1 MLNEILI
8 TEHPNSY
15 RVTFPYKHQIGWH
28 GFKQAG
34 MWFKKSDNVGGIE
47 GQVYWCIPKA
57 KLQAALDVIQ
67 YWYTEHPLIGQS
79 AYGVRVQEAAT
90 DTKPA
95 HTHSCPTCQVVFP
108 CDLPICKDWPF
119 DVRCA
124 ACFAAGDKASAIVEA
139 TPRTPVKPYPNGVL
153 ISPSL
158 LAMQGA
164 EFYGSIMI

>member
-15 RVTFPYKHQIGWH
+15 RVTFPYKHQVGWH

-34 MWFKKSDNVGGIE
+34 MWFKKADNVGGIE

-67 YWYTEHPLIGQS
+67 YWYTEHPMVGES
-79 AYGVRVQEAAT
+79 AYGVRVREAAT
-90 DTKPA
+90 
-95 HTHSCPTCQVVFP
+95 
-108 CDLPICKDWPF
+108 
-119 DVRCA
+119 
-124 ACFAAGDKASAIVEA
+124 ACVEAGDKAAAIVEA
-139 TPRTPVKPYPNGVL
+139 TPRTSVTPYPNGAL

-158 LAMQGA
+158 RAMQSA
-164 EFYGSIMI
+164 DFYGSIMI